1 MKNNGVVQD
10 YNGYYGSILDEMG
23 NVYQMLEKDVID
35 KDVTVNDNVQFI
47 GEVKRE
53 EEVSIS
59 MARFVRVLKK

>member
-10 YNGYYGSILDEMG
+10 YNGYYGCILDERG

-35 KDVTVNDNVQFI
+35 KDVAVNDNVQFI

-53 EEVSIS
+53 EEVSVS